1 MGWPRLTFPQGRDG
15 KADPMR
21 IFSAEGRFAF
31 MLSPRF
37 FSKDF
42 LSILLVYS
50 PFLSNTDAEST
61 VEFGRQLGRALNEQ
75 YAEGGEQVHI
85 ILFYGDLGS
94 GKTTF
99 TRGFIEALP
108 GGENAEVSSP
118 SFTLCNSYPTTPS
131 VIHCDLYRSEGAL
144 PDEVDE
150 ALDTES
156 GLVLVEWAERIAA
169 ENLPPKRLDI
179 LFQVCKN
186 NRLVTLSPY
195 GKAAHCVLQKLARLR
210 DSGE

>member
-1 MGWPRLTFPQGRDG
+1 MDISLP
-15 KADPMR
+15 
-21 IFSAEGRFAF
+21 
-31 MLSPRF
+31 
-37 FSKDF
+37 
-42 LSILLVYS
+42 
-50 PFLSNTDAEST
+50 DAEST

-210 DSGE
+210 MTAKRKGFCRTGHDEGRSYAYSGTKIRRDVRSRHRPPKNGAW

>member
-1 MGWPRLTFPQGRDG
+1 MDISLP
-15 KADPMR
+15 
-21 IFSAEGRFAF
+21 
-31 MLSPRF
+31 
-37 FSKDF
+37 
-42 LSILLVYS
+42 
-50 PFLSNTDAEST
+50 DAEST

-156 GLVLVEWAERIAA
+156 GLVLVEWA
-169 ENLPPKRLDI
+169 I

>member
-1 MGWPRLTFPQGRDG
+1 MDISLP
-15 KADPMR
+15 
-21 IFSAEGRFAF
+21 
-31 MLSPRF
+31 
-37 FSKDF
+37 
-42 LSILLVYS
+42 
-50 PFLSNTDAEST
+50 DAEST
-61 VEFGRQLGRALNEQ
+61 VAFGRQLGRALNEQ
-75 YAEGGEQVHI
+75 YAEGGEPVHI

-144 PDEVDE
+144 PDEVGE

-186 NRLVTLSPY
+186 NRLVTLAPY

>member
-1 MGWPRLTFPQGRDG
+1 MALPNDPIMLLSMINLKLRDFYPTLDALCEDLDED
-15 KADPMR
+15 KAALAALLHD
-21 IFSAEGRFAF
+21 SAKEI
-31 MLSPRF
+31 
-37 FSKDF
+37 SKDEMRE
-42 LSILLVYS
+42 IM
-50 PFLSNTDAEST
+50 
-61 VEFGRQLGRALNEQ
+61 RQYPQ
-75 YAEGGEQVHI
+75 YAEGGEQVHS

-99 TRGFIEALP
+99 TRGLIEALP

>member
-1 MGWPRLTFPQGRDG
+1 MNLKQAKVLVRGRLSDKRYEHTINVKKMAVKLAKQYGADEE
-15 KADPMR
+15 KAALAAILHD
-21 IFSAEGRFAF
+21 SAKEI
-31 MLSPRF
+31 
-37 FSKDF
+37 SKDEMRE
-42 LSILLVYS
+42 IM
-50 PFLSNTDAEST
+50 
-61 VEFGRQLGRALNEQ
+61 RQYPQ
-75 YAEGGEQVHI
+75 YAEGGEQVHS

-99 TRGFIEALP
+99 TRGLIEALP

>member
-1 MGWPRLTFPQGRDG
+1 MDISLP
-15 KADPMR
+15 
-21 IFSAEGRFAF
+21 
-31 MLSPRF
+31 
-37 FSKDF
+37 
-42 LSILLVYS
+42 
-50 PFLSNTDAEST
+50 DAEST

-150 ALDTES
+150 ARLR
-156 GLVLVEWAERIAA
+156 V
-169 ENLPPKRLDI
+169 LPPFL
-179 LFQVCKN
+179 
-186 NRLVTLSPY
+186 P
-195 GKAAHCVLQKLARLR
+195 
-210 DSGE
+210 

>member
-1 MGWPRLTFPQGRDG
+1 MNLKQAKELVRGRLSDKRYEHTINVKKMAVKLAKRYGADEE
-15 KADPMR
+15 KAALAAILHD
-21 IFSAEGRFAF
+21 SAKEI
-31 MLSPRF
+31 
-37 FSKDF
+37 SKDEMRE
-42 LSILLVYS
+42 IM
-50 PFLSNTDAEST
+50 
-61 VEFGRQLGRALNEQ
+61 RQYPQ

-118 SFTLCNSYPTTPS
+118 SFTLRNSYPTTPS